1 MKVTAFVGSARK
13 MHTYNAARS
22 LLEKLQSYGNVEYE
36 IVRLIDYDLKP
47 CRGCKLCCDKGEE
60 LCPLKDD
67 RDKLL
72 DKLAESDGVIF
83 ASPNYSFQV
92 SALMK
97 LFLDRLA
104 FLYHRPRL
112 FGKAFTSIV
121 AQGMHGG
128 KDIVKYLDLIGS
140 MLGYN
145 VVKGCVIT
153 TLEPMT
159 EKGKAEIDRIIEK
172 QSRKFHA
179 TLMKR
184 EYPSPSL
191 FKLMLFRMSRTSLRL
206 MLDDSFKDP
215 VYYREKGWSES
226 DYFYPVKLNVFKRLL
241 GWFFDIMAVRMTK
254 RR

>member
-1 MKVTAFVGSARK
+1 MKVTAFVASARK
-13 MHTYNAARS
+13 MHTYNAAKS
-22 LLEKLQSYGNVEYE
+22 FLEKLQSYGNVECE

-67 RDKLL
+67 RDKLIEKML
-72 DKLAESDGVIF
+72 NSDGVVF
-83 ASPNYSFQV
+83 ATPNYSFQV

-104 FLYHRPRL
+104 YLYHRPRL
-112 FGKAFTSIV
+112 FGKTFTSIV

-128 KDIVKYLDLIGS
+128 KDIVKYLDFIGS

-145 VVKGCVIT
+145 VVKGSVIT

-159 EKGKAEIDRIIEK
+159 EKGQAEIDRIIDG
-172 QSRKFHA
+172 QSRKFRA
-179 TLMKR
+179 TLVKR

-191 FKLMLFRMSRTSLRL
+191 FKLMLFRMSRTSLGL

-215 VYYREKGWSES
+215 RYYREQGWYES
-226 DYFYPVKLNVFKRLL
+226 DYFYPVRLNPFKKLL
-241 GWFFDIMAVRMTK
+241 GRFFDTMARRMTK